1 MGYRAAEGCALARI
15 EEDALERRA
24 EGRAGAGNGH
34 RGPDLSGN
42 GARQCRRAL
51 GRQVRRQALAG
62 NGGAAGRVGWAGG
75 WLDGGGREGGRLD
88 GLRGGGLGEDGDEVL
103 VALLQVG
110 RVDAAIGLLKRER
123 AQQGVAGEHEDARCV
138 LGEVAPRLVQRG
150 GRDEGQVYL
159 WDRAEKEAHLLPE
172 PERLEPQRLPEFWRD
187 GRVGEEGQQHCVL
200 ASDQVA
206 LLVAIVLQRHC
217 GEEDLALEPIDASR
231 AVQQHQHGH
240 GGRQDGVDHG
250 GGGGQAQIGGGGRVG
265 WVGARE
271 TEEEVGF
278 SGEEGEPD
286 QKAGANCVHV
296 VQAREHA

>member
-110 RVDAAIGLLKRER
+110 RVDAALGLVMKGEGR
-123 AQQGVAGEHEDARCV
+123 GVQSG
-138 LGEVAPRLVQRG
+138 
-150 GRDEGQVYL
+150 EGQG
-159 WDRAEKEAHLLPE
+159 WGMGRG
-172 PERLEPQRLPEFWRD
+172 R
-187 GRVGEEGQQHCVL
+187 GRVGARGLTGGKGRRGIGFKGRL
-200 ASDQVA
+200 A
-206 LLVAIVLQRHC
+206 
-217 GEEDLALEPIDASR
+217 
-231 AVQQHQHGH
+231 
-240 GGRQDGVDHG
+240 
-250 GGGGQAQIGGGGRVG
+250 
-265 WVGARE
+265 
-271 TEEEVGF
+271 
-278 SGEEGEPD
+278 
-286 QKAGANCVHV
+286 
-296 VQAREHA
+296 